1 MEFEKE
7 EDLNGLD
14 IENTNLRKLYRI
26 LALPTT
32 DFLHKKAKPKNDRSK
47 TGNQSRVSL

>member
-14 IENTNLRKLYRI
+14 IENSNLRKLYRI

-32 DFLHKKAKPKNDRSK
+32 DFMHKKAKNKPGNKKPGKN
-47 TGNQSRVSL
+47 VSQV